1 MFKGKNHFFMNSTK
15 SSRNN
20 LWVSSCFLQKL
31 LLPKQIQT
39 TFGATFVHF
48 LVGYITLQLSSSF
61 DYEPKMSSTIARS
74 STYVVKS
81 FRCLASI
88 FLFQMNVVCN
98 DPLLFC
104 FFLNQ
109 SKRYNMW
116 KANTTFQFLH
126 LVTIRK
132 IPIVHNNQCPWNIL
146 ATITSPKLGLIV

>member
-1 MFKGKNHFFMNSTK
+1 MFKGTNHFTMNNTN

-20 LWVSSCFLQKL
+20 LWVSSCFLQEFLVRK
-31 LLPKQIQT
+31 KIQI

-61 DYEPKMSSTIARS
+61 DCEPKMSSTIARS

-81 FRCLASI
+81 FRCLAST
-88 FLFQMNVVCN
+88 FLFQMNVACN

-116 KANTTFQFLH
+116 KANTTSQFLH

-132 IPIVHNNQCPWNIL
+132 IFIVHNNQCPWNIL
-146 ATITSPKLGLIV
+146 ATITSPKLGFIV